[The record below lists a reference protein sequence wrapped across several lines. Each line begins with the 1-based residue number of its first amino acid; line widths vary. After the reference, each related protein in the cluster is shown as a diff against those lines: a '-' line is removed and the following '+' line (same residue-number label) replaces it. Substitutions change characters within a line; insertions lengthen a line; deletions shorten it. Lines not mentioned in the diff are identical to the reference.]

1 MHEHRTP
8 PRAVAATP
16 DAHAGARTAHAAAAT
31 PDELAAMDRALALA
45 ARGPADDANP
55 RVGCVLLAPD
65 GTALGEGWHR
75 GAGTPHAEVAALA
88 DARSRGSAT
97 RGATAVV
104 TLEPCAHTGRT
115 GPCAEA
121 LREAGISRLVFAL
134 EDPGAASGGGA
145 GALAAAGVDVVG
157 GVRAQ
162 QSRELV
168 AGWFAR
174 TTAAADSPTPASAPE
189 DAHRAESGP
198 SPVHLVLKTAT
209 SLDGKVAAGDGTSHW
224 ITGEASRAHAHSV
237 RAQVDAILVGTGTLL
252 ADDPSLTARPAATP
266 QAAPAPGPT
275 SGGDAA
281 ATAAAGHQPLRV
293 VVGLRDVPSDARV
306 RGDDGR
312 FVHLRTR
319 DPHEVLAALAERGVR
334 RAVLE
339 GGPQLAT
346 AFLRAGLVDEI
357 HAYLAPLHLGDPGR
371 SAIGALDVATLADAP
386 RWRTSEVHRLDE
398 DVLLIARRGDPSP

>member
-1 MHEHRTP
+1 VHEHRTP
-8 PRAVAATP
+8 PRATPATP
-16 DAHAGARTAHAAAAT
+16 DELAGARTAHAVAAT

-45 ARGPADDANP
+45 ARGPAEDANP

-65 GTALGEGWHR
+65 GTTLGEGWHR

-97 RGATAVV
+97 RGATVVV

-121 LREAGISRLVFAL
+121 LREAGIARLVFAM

-145 GALAAAGVDVVG
+145 DALAAAGVDVVG

-162 QSRELV
+162 QSRALV
-168 AGWFAR
+168 AEWFAR
-174 TTAAADSPTPASAPE
+174 TSAAAGSPTPAPASGNAY
-189 DAHRAESGP
+189 RAESGP

-209 SLDGKVAAGDGTSHW
+209 SLDGKVAAADRTSRW

-237 RAQVDAILVGTGTLL
+237 RAQADAILVGTGTLL

-266 QAAPAPGPT
+266 QVEPASGPT
-275 SGGDAA
+275 SGGDPAA
-281 ATAAAGHQPLRV
+281 APVSGHQPLRV

-306 RGDDGR
+306 RGDDAR

-319 DPHEVLAALAERGVR
+319 DPHEVLVELAERGVR

-339 GGPQLAT
+339 GGPKLAT

-371 SAIGALDVATLADAP
+371 SAIGPLDVATLADAP
-386 RWRTSEVHRLDE
+386 RWRTSEVHRLDD
-398 DVLLIARRGDPSP
+398 DVLIIARRSDPSP